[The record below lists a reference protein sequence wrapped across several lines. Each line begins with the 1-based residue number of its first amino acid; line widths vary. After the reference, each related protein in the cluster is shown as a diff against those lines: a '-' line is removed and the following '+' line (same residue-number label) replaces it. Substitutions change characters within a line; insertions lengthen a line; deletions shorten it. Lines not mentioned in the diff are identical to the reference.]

1 MRRRVAAAAKAFRS
15 RGPVRSLTAMNSIPS
30 TLDHL
35 VLATPDL
42 AATVADFSRRTGV
55 TPALGGAHVGFGTR
69 NHLVGLGGA
78 RYLEIIGPDP
88 EQRAYDGPRP
98 FDVDRLSG
106 PRTVTW
112 AISPADLDATV
123 AAARAQGYDPGS
135 IHPMSRRRPDGTLLE
150 WRLTDGDTA
159 HPSGLVPFLIDWGS
173 SPHPSASG
181 LPVTPLLEL
190 SATAPDP
197 DEIRPLLAALGTW
210 LALAPGPVG
219 FSFTV
224 DTPRGPVTFE

>member
-1 MRRRVAAAAKAFRS
+1 
-15 RGPVRSLTAMNSIPS
+15 MNAIPS

-42 AATVADFSRRTGV
+42 AATVADFARRTGV
-55 TPALGGAHVGFGTR
+55 TPALGGAHVGLGTR
-69 NHLVGLGGA
+69 NHLVSLGGT

-88 EQRAYDGPRP
+88 DQHAYDGPRP
-98 FDVDRLSG
+98 FDADQLAG

-112 AISPADLDATV
+112 AISPPDLDAAV
-123 AAARAQGYDPGS
+123 AAARAKGYNPGS
-135 IHPMSRRRPDGTLLE
+135 IRPMSRRRPDGTLLE

-173 SPHPSASG
+173 SLHPSASG
-181 LPVTPLLEL
+181 LPTTPLLEL
-190 SATAPDP
+190 SASTPDP
-197 DEIRPLLAALGTW
+197 DEIRPLLAALDTS
-210 LALAPGPVG
+210 LPLTAGPVG

-224 DTPRGPVTFE
+224 DTPRGPVAFG